1 MTVFRSRPWR
11 PAVLSAAI
19 VATCARGAGI
29 NTDVALTPP
38 LGGVILRVQ
47 FRYSRLFDD
56 PTPQGR
62 VVHRIVQPITLAYG
76 ATERL
81 ALIGTVPV
89 VYRRVEFGSGGSTSE
104 TGIGDIPVRAKFRF
118 YQTDELGKTTR
129 WAAIAGLE
137 IPTFDSAFSS
147 DSVDPIIGTV
157 WTHQEQQWWL
167 DWDLIV
173 KLNTAGGLAGDDE
186 FFADVAWSHRIVGGE
201 GADVEPWG
209 LYGLLELN
217 GRYIT
222 DGSVEL
228 FGSPGIQFI
237 TPDFIVEA
245 GVQLPMVRSMKSPR
259 LSTDYTVILSVRFQ
273 F

>member
-1 MTVFRSRPWR
+1 MTNSLSRPWP
-11 PAVLSAAI
+11 PAMLWAA
-19 VATCARGAGI
+19 VVSTCACGAGI

-62 VVHRIVQPITLAYG
+62 VVHRSVQPITFAVG
-76 ATERL
+76 ASERL
-81 ALIGTVPV
+81 AIIGTVPV
-89 VYRRVEFGSGGSTSE
+89 VYRKVEFGSGASTSDA
-104 TGIGDIPVRAKFRF
+104 GIGDIPIRAKFRF
-118 YQTDELGKTTR
+118 YQKDELGKTTR

-147 DSVDPIIGTV
+147 DSVDAIIGTV
-157 WTHQEQQWWL
+157 WTHQEQRWWL
-167 DWDLIV
+167 DWDLLF
-173 KLNTAGGLAGDDE
+173 KLNTAGGAAGDDE
-186 FFADVAWSHRIVGGE
+186 LFADVAWSHRIVGGE
-201 GADVEPWG
+201 ADNVEPWG
-209 LYGLLELN
+209 LYALLELN

-228 FGSPGIQFI
+228 FGSPGLQFI
-237 TPDFIVEA
+237 TPSFILEA
-245 GVQLPMVRSMKSPR
+245 GIQLPMVQSMKSPR
-259 LSTDYTVILSVRFQ
+259 LSTDYTVILSMRFQ

>member
-1 MTVFRSRPWR
+1 MEW
-11 PAVLSAAI
+11 
-19 VATCARGAGI
+19 
-29 NTDVALTPP
+29 
-38 LGGVILRVQ
+38 
-47 FRYSRLFDD
+47 
-56 PTPQGR
+56 GR
-62 VVHRIVQPITLAYG
+62 N
-76 ATERL
+76 
-81 ALIGTVPV
+81 
-89 VYRRVEFGSGGSTSE
+89 
-104 TGIGDIPVRAKFRF
+104 
-118 YQTDELGKTTR
+118 
-129 WAAIAGLE
+129 
-137 IPTFDSAFSS
+137 
-147 DSVDPIIGTV
+147 
-157 WTHQEQQWWL
+157 
-167 DWDLIV
+167 
-173 KLNTAGGLAGDDE
+173 LNLDE